1 MASTTTTGDTGR
13 SYVYKGKAT
22 HRSWP
27 QLPEELIKLIGSFY
41 LRDIVS
47 TAYCPETWES
57 YDSLHQRMIYATL
70 RDGLSLERNVMTVC
84 GSWHRALQNHP
95 IWQRSVQ
102 LLDPTDTFRAAFYVS
117 KPVASL
123 GGSAAAQ
130 RQAKRHSMWK
140 HLRHIML
147 YSCIVCRL
155 NSPNT
160 HFGLGCVNY
169 SAPRR
174 GVAYTAGLGTVTVCR
189 DHEKRK
195 SAFCGLCLKDNPS
208 FETASLTGLL
218 GRMMGPGMNLQSS
231 QAFSA
236 LLMDIGCLENE
247 DEETWP
253 SIETTCKSC
262 RLEWLWKK
270 ACHQAMD
277 REAIGGPPAPA
288 NAASLPKH
296 KAHYPIPS
304 LNTLLQNSPDWE
316 TRHTVEG
323 FVDMAEGTINDVL
336 TLAREKWWLRKNTK
350 LGDMMGQALAAR
362 RWRSLPPHMQ
372 PRHQQAR
379 QEEPRQGEYESPA
392 RIEFESDTTAYP
404 ASSPRTNT
412 TTTATATVISLEDG
426 NAEQIEDVDIGSE
439 TLSYERYE
447 DGSIEEDDLDESVED
462 ELEDDDEEDASVM
475 QSQENSVRELALG
488 AWARAKILDG
498 FWISPADVWYNHDKI
513 YKGSGMGL
521 DQKYPELEGEAHGE
535 QDGKKVDRR
544 KEGWTLAVHP
554 CPWTIEKESEAE
566 DQRSVQGSV
575 GSSEQEEEEETHP
588 RWETVVATYPPTF
601 HLCEQAYQVAQRQ
614 MRTILL
620 PAMKNVVRK
629 IIMECGAASFPET
642 AEQGQRGGRERTGDP
657 VLIAT
662 RMTIEDVVR
671 VLREE
676 EGVWFEGYDWLE
688 KRRNEKEASD
698 TAAAA
703 AKRKRNVPG
712 SQAKEGAGSEHE
724 DRESPPKKRRK
735 TKDGED
741 LPGGSAHDP
750 RDASTTSST
759 SSEGAVEEDGTS
771 TGSGTSPVLSTT
783 TLQTTPSPP
792 PSTTVEGK
800 GKLDETGAPLVDAV
814 EEEEDEYESEYE
826 EESPIRIPVDPVLAS
841 PKLLRPIPYVP
852 LSVKGFPT
860 FTIQALKQTWR
871 EACQPLYVCRC
882 RICERAAMAAAA
894 AAQAERNAR
903 HEEQWRQQYAQERQ
917 RTAPPPTPV
926 QKDEP
931 RDDQ

>member
-1 MASTTTTGDTGR
+1 MASTTTTGDTDTGR

-169 SAPRR
+169 SA

-270 ACHQAMD
+270 ACYQAMD

-362 RWRSLPPHMQ
+362 RW
-372 PRHQQAR
+372 
-379 QEEPRQGEYESPA
+379 
-392 RIEFESDTTAYP
+392 
-404 ASSPRTNT
+404 
-412 TTTATATVISLEDG
+412 
-426 NAEQIEDVDIGSE
+426 
-439 TLSYERYE
+439 

-521 DQKYPELEGEAHGE
+521 DQK
-535 QDGKKVDRR
+535 

-575 GSSEQEEEEETHP
+575 GSSDQEEEEETHP
-588 RWETVVATYPPTF
+588 RWETVVSTYPPTF

-629 IIMECGAASFPET
+629 IIMECGAAN
-642 AEQGQRGGRERTGDP
+642 P

-703 AKRKRNVPG
+703 AKRKRN
-712 SQAKEGAGSEHE
+712 
-724 DRESPPKKRRK
+724 
-735 TKDGED
+735 
-741 LPGGSAHDP
+741 
-750 RDASTTSST
+750 
-759 SSEGAVEEDGTS
+759 EDGTS

-792 PSTTVEGK
+792 PSTT
-800 GKLDETGAPLVDAV
+800 
-814 EEEEDEYESEYE
+814 EEDEYESEYE

-882 RICERAAMAAAA
+882 RICERAAM
-894 AAQAERNAR
+894 
-903 HEEQWRQQYAQERQ
+903 
-917 RTAPPPTPV
+917 
-926 QKDEP
+926 
-931 RDDQ
+931 